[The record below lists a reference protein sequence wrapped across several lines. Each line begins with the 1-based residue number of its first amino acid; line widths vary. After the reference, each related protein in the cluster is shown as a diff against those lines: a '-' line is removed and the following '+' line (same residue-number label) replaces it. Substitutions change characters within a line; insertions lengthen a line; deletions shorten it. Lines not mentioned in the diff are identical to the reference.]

1 MLGLE
6 TVLIQQQEDN
16 AGGGTLRPS
25 GPGVSGSRAVRKRVR
40 RWAHAPYG
48 SVLWRTGSRWERAM
62 AGLTV
67 RDPAVDRSLRSVFVG
82 NIPYEATEEQL
93 KDIFSEVGPVVSFR
107 LVYDRETGKPKGYGF
122 CEYQDQETALS
133 AMRNLN
139 GREFSGRALRV
150 DNAASEKN
158 KEELKSLGTGAPVIE
173 SPYGE
178 TISPEDAPESI
189 SKAVASLPPEQMFEL
204 MKQMKLCVQ
213 NSPQEARNMLLQNPQ
228 LAYALLQA
236 QVVMR
241 IVDPEI
247 ALKILH
253 RQTNI
258 PTLIAGNPQT
268 VHSAGPG
275 SGSNVSMNQQNPQA
289 PQAQSLSGMHVNGA
303 PPLMQASLQAG
314 VAAPGQIPATVTG
327 PGPGSLAPGGGMQAQ
342 VGMPGNGPV
351 SMERGQ
357 GTLQH
362 SPVGPTGP
370 ASIERVQVPMQD
382 PRAAMQRGPLPAN
395 VPTPRGLL
403 GDAPNDPRGGTLLSV
418 TGEVEPRGYL
428 GPPHQ
433 GPPMHHV
440 PGHDSR
446 GPPPH
451 EMRGGPLAEPRPLM
465 AEPRGPMLDQRGPP
479 LDGRGGRDP
488 RGIDARGMEARG
500 LDARG
505 LEARAMEARAME
517 ARAME
522 ARAME
527 ARAMDVRGMEARN
540 MDTRGPVPGPRGPI
554 PSGIQGPSPINMGTV
569 GPQGSRQVP
578 VMQGA
583 GMQGASIQGGGQP
596 GGFSPGQNQ
605 VTPQDH
611 EKAALI
617 MQVLQLTA
625 DQIAM
630 LPPEQRQSI
639 LILKEQIQKSTGAP

>member
-1 MLGLE
+1 MTL
-6 TVLIQQQEDN
+6 
-16 AGGGTLRPS
+16 GGGALRPPR
-25 GPGVSGSRAVRKRVR
+25 PGALCSRAVGKRGR
-40 RWAHAPYG
+40 CWARALYG
-48 SVLWRTGSRWERAM
+48 SVLRCTGSRRKRAM

-258 PTLIAGNPQT
+258 PTLIAGNPQP
-268 VHSAGPG
+268 VHGAGPG
-275 SGSNVSMNQQNPQA
+275 SGSSVSMNQPNPQG
-289 PQAQSLSGMHVNGA
+289 PQPQSLGGMHVNGA
-303 PPLMQASLQAG
+303 PPLMQASMPGG
-314 VAAPGQIPATVTG
+314 VPAPGQMAAAVTG
-327 PGPGSLAPGGGMQAQ
+327 PGPGSLAPGGGMQTQ
-342 VGMPGNGPV
+342 VGMPGGGPV
-351 SMERGQ
+351 PMERG
-357 GTLQH
+357 
-362 SPVGPTGP
+362 
-370 ASIERVQVPMQD
+370 QVPMQD
-382 PRAAMQRGPLPAN
+382 PRAALQRGSLPAN

-418 TGEVEPRGYL
+418 TGDVEPRGYL

-440 PGHDSR
+440 PGHESR

-488 RGIDARGMEARG
+488 RGIDARSMEARAMEARG
-500 LDARG
+500 LDARSM
-505 LEARAMEARAME
+505 EARAMEARAME

-527 ARAMDVRGMEARN
+527 VRAMEVRGMEARG
-540 MDTRGPVPGPRGPI
+540 MDTRGPVPGPRGPL
-554 PSGIQGPSPINMGTV
+554 PSGMPGPAPMNMAV
-569 GPQGSRQVP
+569 GPQGARQVP

-583 GMQGASIQGGGQP
+583 GMQGASLQGGSQP
-596 GGFSPGQNQ
+596 GAFSPGQNQ

>member
-1 MLGLE
+1 
-6 TVLIQQQEDN
+6 
-16 AGGGTLRPS
+16 
-25 GPGVSGSRAVRKRVR
+25 
-40 RWAHAPYG
+40 
-48 SVLWRTGSRWERAM
+48 M
-62 AGLTV
+62 AGLPV

-178 TISPEDAPESI
+178 TINPEDAPESI

-247 ALKILH
+247 AL
-253 RQTNI
+253 
-258 PTLIAGNPQT
+258 G
-268 VHSAGPG
+268 
-275 SGSNVSMNQQNPQA
+275 
-289 PQAQSLSGMHVNGA
+289 GMHVNGA
-303 PPLMQASLQAG
+303 PLMQASMPGG
-314 VAAPGQIPATVTG
+314 VPAPVQMTAAVAG
-327 PGPGSLAPGGGMQAQ
+327 PGPGSLAPA
-342 VGMPGNGPV
+342 
-351 SMERGQ
+351 
-357 GTLQH
+357 
-362 SPVGPTGP
+362 
-370 ASIERVQVPMQD
+370 VPMQD
-382 PRAAMQRGPLPAN
+382 PRAAMQRGALPAN

-403 GDAPNDPRGGTLLSV
+403 GDAPNDPRGGTLMSV
-418 TGEVEPRGYL
+418 TGEVEPRAYL
-428 GPPHQ
+428 GPPPPPHQ

-440 PGHDSR
+440 PGHEGR

-451 EMRGGPLAEPRPLM
+451 DMRGGPLAEPRPLM
-465 AEPRGPMLDQRGPP
+465 AEPRGPMIDQRGPP
-479 LDGRGGRDP
+479 MDARGGRDP
-488 RGIDARGMEARG
+488 RGLDARGLEARAMEARG

-527 ARAMDVRGMEARN
+527 ARAMEARAMEARG

-554 PSGIQGPSPINMGTV
+554 PSGIQGPNPMNMGAV
-569 GPQGSRQVP
+569 VPQGSRQ
-578 VMQGA
+578 
-583 GMQGASIQGGGQP
+583 
-596 GGFSPGQNQ
+596 
-605 VTPQDH
+605 
-611 EKAALI
+611 EKG
-617 MQVLQLTA
+617 
-625 DQIAM
+625 D
-630 LPPEQRQSI
+630 
-639 LILKEQIQKSTGAP
+639 

>member
-1 MLGLE
+1 
-6 TVLIQQQEDN
+6 
-16 AGGGTLRPS
+16 
-25 GPGVSGSRAVRKRVR
+25 
-40 RWAHAPYG
+40 
-48 SVLWRTGSRWERAM
+48 M

-178 TISPEDAPESI
+178 TINPEDAPESI

-258 PTLIAGNPQT
+258 PTLITGNPQQI
-268 VHSAGPG
+268 HGAGPG
-275 SGSNVSMNQQNPQA
+275 SGANMPMNQQNPQA
-289 PQAQSLSGMHVNGA
+289 PQAPSLGGMHVSVNGA
-303 PPLMQASLQAG
+303 PPLMQASMQGG
-314 VAAPGQIPATVTG
+314 VPTPVQIPPSVTG
-327 PGPGSLAPGGGMQAQ
+327 PGPVSLAPAGVMQSQ
-342 VGMPGNGPV
+342 VGMPGSGPV
-351 SMERGQ
+351 PMDRG
-357 GTLQH
+357 
-362 SPVGPTGP
+362 
-370 ASIERVQVPMQD
+370 QVPMQD
-382 PRAAMQRGPLPAN
+382 PRAAMQRGSLPAN

-440 PGHDSR
+440 PGHEGR

-451 EMRGGPLAEPRPLM
+451 DMRGGPLPEPRPLM

-488 RGIDARGMEARG
+488 RGIDARGLEARAMEARG

-522 ARAME
+522 ARVME
-527 ARAMDVRGMEARN
+527 ARVMEVRG
-540 MDTRGPVPGPRGPI
+540 MDTRGPVPGPRGPM
-554 PSGIQGPSPINMGTV
+554 PSGMQGPSPINMGAV
-569 GPQGSRQVP
+569 VPQGARPVP
-578 VMQGA
+578 VMQA
-583 GMQGASIQGGGQP
+583 AAMQGAAMQGAAMQGGNQP
-596 GGFSPGQNQ
+596 GGFSPGQSQ

>member
-1 MLGLE
+1 
-6 TVLIQQQEDN
+6 
-16 AGGGTLRPS
+16 
-25 GPGVSGSRAVRKRVR
+25 
-40 RWAHAPYG
+40 
-48 SVLWRTGSRWERAM
+48 M
-62 AGLTV
+62 AGLPV

-258 PTLIAGNPQT
+258 PTLISGNPQP
-268 VHSAGPG
+268 VHVAGPG
-275 SGSNVSMNQQNPQA
+275 SGPNVSMNQQNPQA
-289 PQAQSLSGMHVNGA
+289 PQAQSLGGMHVNGA
-303 PPLMQASLQAG
+303 PLMQASMPGG
-314 VAAPGQIPATVTG
+314 VPAPVQMTAAVAG
-327 PGPGSLAPGGGMQAQ
+327 PGPGSLAPAGVMQAQ
-342 VGMPGNGPV
+342 VGMQGGGPV
-351 SMERGQ
+351 PLERG
-357 GTLQH
+357 
-362 SPVGPTGP
+362 
-370 ASIERVQVPMQD
+370 QVPMQD
-382 PRAAMQRGPLPAN
+382 PRAAMQRGALPAN

-403 GDAPNDPRGGTLLSV
+403 GDAPNDPRGGTLMSV
-418 TGEVEPRGYL
+418 TGEVEPRAYL
-428 GPPHQ
+428 GPPPPPHQ

-440 PGHDSR
+440 PGHEGR

-451 EMRGGPLAEPRPLM
+451 DMRGGPLAEPRPLM
-465 AEPRGPMLDQRGPP
+465 AEPRGPMLDQRVPP
-479 LDGRGGRDP
+479 MDARGGRDP
-488 RGIDARGMEARG
+488 RGLDARGLEARAMEARG

-527 ARAMDVRGMEARN
+527 ARAMEARAMEARG
-540 MDTRGPVPGPRGPI
+540 MDTRGPVPGPRGPM
-554 PSGIQGPSPINMGTV
+554 PSGIQGPNPMNMGAV
-569 GPQGSRQVP
+569 VPQGSRQVP

-583 GMQGASIQGGGQP
+583 AMQGAAMQGAAMQGAAMQGATMQGGSQP
-596 GGFSPGQNQ
+596 GGFSPGQSQ

>member
-1 MLGLE
+1 
-6 TVLIQQQEDN
+6 
-16 AGGGTLRPS
+16 
-25 GPGVSGSRAVRKRVR
+25 
-40 RWAHAPYG
+40 
-48 SVLWRTGSRWERAM
+48 M
-62 AGLTV
+62 AGLSV

-173 SPYGE
+173 SPYGD
-178 TISPEDAPESI
+178 TINPEDAPESI

-258 PTLIAGNPQT
+258 PLIAGNPQG
-268 VHSAGPG
+268 VHSAGPI
-275 SGSNVSMNQQNPQA
+275 SGPNVVMNQQNPQVS
-289 PQAQSLSGMHVNGA
+289 QAQSLSGIHVNGA
-303 PPLMQASLQAG
+303 PPLMQASMQSGLP
-314 VAAPGQIPATVTG
+314 APGQMPTAVTG
-327 PGPGSLAPGGGMQAQ
+327 PGPGSLAPGVGGMQAP
-342 VGMPGNGPV
+342 VGMPGGGPV
-351 SMERGQ
+351 PMERGQ
-357 GTLQH
+357 
-362 SPVGPTGP
+362 
-370 ASIERVQVPMQD
+370 
-382 PRAAMQRGPLPAN
+382 
-395 VPTPRGLL
+395 
-403 GDAPNDPRGGTLLSV
+403 
-418 TGEVEPRGYL
+418 
-428 GPPHQ
+428 
-433 GPPMHHV
+433 
-440 PGHDSR
+440 
-446 GPPPH
+446 
-451 EMRGGPLAEPRPLM
+451 
-465 AEPRGPMLDQRGPP
+465 
-479 LDGRGGRDP
+479 GGRDP
-488 RGIDARGMEARG
+488 RGMDARGMEARAMEARAMEARG

-527 ARAMDVRGMEARN
+527 ARAMEARAMEARAMEVRGMEARS
-540 MDTRGPVPGPRGPI
+540 MDVRGPGPGPRGPI
-554 PSGIQGPSPINMGTV
+554 PSGMQGPSPINMGAV
-569 GPQGSRQVP
+569 GPQGPRQVP
-578 VMQGA
+578 VMQGTS
-583 GMQGASIQGGGQP
+583 MQGTGIQGGGQP

>member
-1 MLGLE
+1 
-6 TVLIQQQEDN
+6 
-16 AGGGTLRPS
+16 
-25 GPGVSGSRAVRKRVR
+25 
-40 RWAHAPYG
+40 
-48 SVLWRTGSRWERAM
+48 M
-62 AGLTV
+62 AGLSV

-258 PTLIAGNPQT
+258 PTLMAGNPQA
-268 VHSAGPG
+268 VHGAGPG
-275 SGSNVSMNQQNPQA
+275 PGSSVPMNQQNPQA
-289 PQAQSLSGMHVNGA
+289 PQGQSLGGMHVNGA
-303 PPLMQASLQAG
+303 PMMQASMQGG
-314 VAAPGQIPATVTG
+314 VPAPGQIPTAVTG
-327 PGPGSLAPGGGMQAQ
+327 PGPGSLPPGGGIQGQ
-342 VGMPGNGPV
+342 VMPGSGPV
-351 SMERGQ
+351 SLEWG
-357 GTLQH
+357 
-362 SPVGPTGP
+362 
-370 ASIERVQVPMQD
+370 QVPMQD
-382 PRAAMQRGPLPAN
+382 PRAAMQRGPMPAN

-403 GDAPNDPRGGTLLSV
+403 GDAPNDPRGGTLLTV
-418 TGEVEPRGYL
+418 TGEVEPRGYM

-440 PGHDSR
+440 PGHDTR

-451 EMRGGPLAEPRPLM
+451 EMRGGPLTDPRPLM
-465 AEPRGPMLDQRGPP
+465 AEPRGPMMDQRGPP
-479 LDGRGGRDP
+479 LDGRGVRDP
-488 RGIDARGMEARG
+488 RGMDARAMEARAMEARG
-500 LDARG
+500 LDPRAM
-505 LEARAMEARAME
+505 EARAMEARAME

-527 ARAMDVRGMEARN
+527 ARVMEARVMEVRGMEARGL
-540 MDTRGPVPGPRGPI
+540 DPRGPVPGPRGPM
-554 PSGIQGPSPINMGTV
+554 PGGIQGPGPMNMGAV
-569 GPQGSRQVP
+569 GPQGPRQVP

-583 GMQGASIQGGGQP
+583 GMQGAGMQGGGMQGAGMQGGGMQGGGMQGAGMQGAGMQAAGMQGAGMQGAGMQGAGMQGAGMQGAGMQSGAQP

>member
-1 MLGLE
+1 
-6 TVLIQQQEDN
+6 
-16 AGGGTLRPS
+16 
-25 GPGVSGSRAVRKRVR
+25 
-40 RWAHAPYG
+40 
-48 SVLWRTGSRWERAM
+48 M

-258 PTLIAGNPQT
+258 PTLIAGNPQP

-275 SGSNVSMNQQNPQA
+275 SGANVAMNQQNPQA
-289 PQAQSLSGMHVNGA
+289 PQAQSLGGLHVNGA
-303 PPLMQASLQAG
+303 PPLMQASMQPG
-314 VAAPGQIPATVTG
+314 VPAPGQIPAAVTG
-327 PGPGSLAPGGGMQAQ
+327 PGPGSLAPGGGMPAQ
-342 VGMPGNGPV
+342 VGMPGSGPV
-351 SMERGQ
+351 PMERG
-357 GTLQH
+357 
-362 SPVGPTGP
+362 
-370 ASIERVQVPMQD
+370 QVPMQD
-382 PRAAMQRGPLPAN
+382 PRAAMQRGALPAN

-488 RGIDARGMEARG
+488 RGLDARGMEARAMEARG

-527 ARAMDVRGMEARN
+527 ARAMEVRGMEARS
-540 MDTRGPVPGPRGPI
+540 MDPRGPVPGPRGPI
-554 PSGIQGPSPINMGTV
+554 PGGIQGPNPINMGAV

-578 VMQGA
+578 VMQGT
-583 GMQGASIQGGGQP
+583 GMQGANIQGGGQP

>member
-1 MLGLE
+1 
-6 TVLIQQQEDN
+6 
-16 AGGGTLRPS
+16 
-25 GPGVSGSRAVRKRVR
+25 
-40 RWAHAPYG
+40 
-48 SVLWRTGSRWERAM
+48 M
-62 AGLTV
+62 AGLAV

-258 PTLIAGNPQT
+258 PTLISGNPQQ
-268 VHSAGPG
+268 VHGAGPG
-275 SGSNVSMNQQNPQA
+275 PGSSMSMNQQNPQG
-289 PQAQSLSGMHVNGA
+289 PHAQSMGGMHVNGA
-303 PPLMQASLQAG
+303 PPLMQASMQGG
-314 VAAPGQIPATVTG
+314 VPAPGQIPAAVTG
-327 PGPGSLAPGGGMQAQ
+327 PGPGSLAPGGGMQTQ
-342 VGMPGNGPV
+342 VGMPGSGPV
-351 SMERGQ
+351 SLERGQ
-357 GTLQH
+357 GALQH
-362 SPVGPTGP
+362 SPVGPAGP

-382 PRAAMQRGPLPAN
+382 PRAAMQRGSLPAN

-440 PGHDSR
+440 PGHDGR

-465 AEPRGPMLDQRGPP
+465 AEPRGPMIDQRGPP

-488 RGIDARGMEARG
+488 RGLDARGMEARALEARG

-517 ARAME
+517 ARVME

-527 ARAMDVRGMEARN
+527 ARAMEVRGMEARG
-540 MDTRGPVPGPRGPI
+540 MDARGPVPGPRGPI
-554 PSGIQGPSPINMGTV
+554 PSGMQGPNPMNMGGV

-583 GMQGASIQGGGQP
+583 GMQGANMQGGSQP

>member
-1 MLGLE
+1 
-6 TVLIQQQEDN
+6 
-16 AGGGTLRPS
+16 
-25 GPGVSGSRAVRKRVR
+25 
-40 RWAHAPYG
+40 
-48 SVLWRTGSRWERAM
+48 M
-62 AGLTV
+62 AGLPV

-178 TISPEDAPESI
+178 TINPEDAPESI

-228 LAYALLQA
+228 LAYALLHVA

-253 RQTNI
+253 RQTNM
-258 PTLIAGNPQT
+258 PTLISGNPQP
-268 VHSAGPG
+268 VHVAGPG
-275 SGSNVSMNQQNPQA
+275 SGPNVSMNQQNPQA
-289 PQAQSLSGMHVNGA
+289 PQAQSLGGMHVNGA
-303 PPLMQASLQAG
+303 TLMQASMPGG
-314 VAAPGQIPATVTG
+314 VPAPVQMAAAVAG
-327 PGPGSLAPGGGMQAQ
+327 PGPGSLAPAGVMQAQ
-342 VGMPGNGPV
+342 VGMQGGGPV
-351 SMERGQ
+351 PMERGQ

-382 PRAAMQRGPLPAN
+382 PRAAMQRGALPAN

-403 GDAPNDPRGGTLLSV
+403 GDAPNDPRGGTLMSV
-418 TGEVEPRGYL
+418 TGEVEPRAYL
-428 GPPHQ
+428 GPPLPPHQ

-440 PGHDSR
+440 PGHEGR

-451 EMRGGPLAEPRPLM
+451 DMRGGPLAEPRPLM
-465 AEPRGPMLDQRGPP
+465 AEPRGPMIDQRGPP
-479 LDGRGGRDP
+479 MDARGGRDP
-488 RGIDARGMEARG
+488 RGLDARGLEARG

-527 ARAMDVRGMEARN
+527 ARAMEARAMEARG

-554 PSGIQGPSPINMGTV
+554 PSGIQGPNPMNMGAV
-569 GPQGSRQVP
+569 VPQGSRQVP

-583 GMQGASIQGGGQP
+583 GIQAAGMQAGNQP
-596 GGFSPGQNQ
+596 GGFSPGQSQ

>member
-1 MLGLE
+1 M
-6 TVLIQQQEDN
+6 
-16 AGGGTLRPS
+16 
-25 GPGVSGSRAVRKRVR
+25 RKNVG
-40 RWAHAPYG
+40 RWAHAPHG
-48 SVLWRTGSRWERAM
+48 SVYWLTGSLRKRTM

-258 PTLIAGNPQT
+258 PTLISGNPQPL
-268 VHSAGPG
+268 HSAGPTAG
-275 SGSNVSMNQQNPQA
+275 SSVSMNQQNPQA
-289 PQAQSLSGMHVNGA
+289 PQPQPLGGMHVNGA
-303 PPLMQASLQAG
+303 PPLMQASMQAG
-314 VAAPGQIPATVTG
+314 VPAPGQISASMTG
-327 PGPGSLAPGGGMQAQ
+327 PGPGVLAPGGGMQVQ
-342 VGMPGNGPV
+342 VGMPGGGPV
-351 SMERGQ
+351 PMERG
-357 GTLQH
+357 
-362 SPVGPTGP
+362 
-370 ASIERVQVPMQD
+370 QVPMQD
-382 PRAAMQRGPLPAN
+382 PRATMQRGPLPAN

-440 PGHDSR
+440 PGHDGR

-488 RGIDARGMEARG
+488 RSIEARAMEARAMEARAME
-500 LDARG
+500 ARG

-527 ARAMDVRGMEARN
+527 ARAMEVRGMEARS
-540 MDTRGPVPGPRGPI
+540 MDTRGPVPVPRGPI
-554 PSGIQGPSPINMGTV
+554 PSGIQGPNPMNMGAV

-583 GMQGASIQGGGQP
+583 GMQGAGIQGGGQP
-596 GGFSPGQNQ
+596 GAFSPGQNQ

>member
-1 MLGLE
+1 
-6 TVLIQQQEDN
+6 
-16 AGGGTLRPS
+16 
-25 GPGVSGSRAVRKRVR
+25 
-40 RWAHAPYG
+40 
-48 SVLWRTGSRWERAM
+48 M
-62 AGLTV
+62 AGLPV

-178 TISPEDAPESI
+178 SISPEDAPESI

-258 PTLIAGNPQT
+258 PTLISGNPQP
-268 VHSAGPG
+268 VHVAGPG
-275 SGSNVSMNQQNPQA
+275 SGPNVSMNQQNPQA
-289 PQAQSLSGMHVNGA
+289 PQAQSLGGMHVNGA
-303 PPLMQASLQAG
+303 PPMMQASMPGG
-314 VAAPGQIPATVTG
+314 VPAPVQMAAAVAG
-327 PGPGSLAPGGGMQAQ
+327 PGPGSLAPAGVMQAQ
-342 VGMPGNGPV
+342 VGMQGAGPV
-351 SMERGQ
+351 PMERG
-357 GTLQH
+357 
-362 SPVGPTGP
+362 
-370 ASIERVQVPMQD
+370 QVPMQD
-382 PRAAMQRGPLPAN
+382 PRAAMQRGALPAN

-403 GDAPNDPRGGTLLSV
+403 GDAPNDPRGGTLMTV
-418 TGEVEPRGYL
+418 TGEVEPRAYL
-428 GPPHQ
+428 GPPPPPHQ

-440 PGHDSR
+440 PGHEGR

-451 EMRGGPLAEPRPLM
+451 DMRGGPLAEPRPLM

-479 LDGRGGRDP
+479 LDARGGRDP
-488 RGIDARGMEARG
+488 RGLDARGMEARAMEARG

-527 ARAMDVRGMEARN
+527 ARAMEARAMEARG

-554 PSGIQGPSPINMGTV
+554 PSGIQGPNPMNMGAV
-569 GPQGSRQVP
+569 VPQGSRQVP

-583 GMQGASIQGGGQP
+583 GMQGASMQGGSQP
-596 GGFSPGQNQ
+596 GGFSPGQSQ

>member
-1 MLGLE
+1 
-6 TVLIQQQEDN
+6 
-16 AGGGTLRPS
+16 
-25 GPGVSGSRAVRKRVR
+25 
-40 RWAHAPYG
+40 
-48 SVLWRTGSRWERAM
+48 M
-62 AGLTV
+62 AGLPV

-178 TISPEDAPESI
+178 SISPEDAPESI

-258 PTLIAGNPQT
+258 PTLISGNPQP
-268 VHSAGPG
+268 VHVAGPG
-275 SGSNVSMNQQNPQA
+275 SGPNVSMNQQNPQA

-303 PPLMQASLQAG
+303 PPMMQASMPGG
-314 VAAPGQIPATVTG
+314 VPAPVQMAAAVAG
-327 PGPGSLAPGGGMQAQ
+327 PGPGSLAPAGVMQAQ
-342 VGMPGNGPV
+342 VGMQGAGPV
-351 SMERGQ
+351 PMERG
-357 GTLQH
+357 
-362 SPVGPTGP
+362 
-370 ASIERVQVPMQD
+370 QVPMQD
-382 PRAAMQRGPLPAN
+382 PRAAMQRGALPAN

-403 GDAPNDPRGGTLLSV
+403 GDAPNDPRGGTLMTV
-418 TGEVEPRGYL
+418 TGEVEPRAYL
-428 GPPHQ
+428 GPPPPPHQ

-440 PGHDSR
+440 PGHEGR
-446 GPPPH
+446 GPPPVID
-451 EMRGGPLAEPRPLM
+451 ERRC
-465 AEPRGPMLDQRGPP
+465 
-479 LDGRGGRDP
+479 GRDP
-488 RGIDARGMEARG
+488 RGLDARGMEARAME
-500 LDARG
+500 ARG

-527 ARAMDVRGMEARN
+527 ARAMEARAMEARG

-554 PSGIQGPSPINMGTV
+554 PSGIQGPNPMNMGAV
-569 GPQGSRQVP
+569 VPQGSRQV
-578 VMQGA
+578 
-583 GMQGASIQGGGQP
+583 
-596 GGFSPGQNQ
+596 
-605 VTPQDH
+605 
-611 EKAALI
+611 
-617 MQVLQLTA
+617 
-625 DQIAM
+625 M
-630 LPPEQRQSI
+630 LVAY
-639 LILKEQIQKSTGAP
+639 T